1 MQELLYLTHRI
12 PYPPNK
18 GDKIRSYH
26 VLQYLSQHYHVHLGT
41 FIDDAED
48 WKHLDKI
55 KDLCGETCFINLNPR
70 IARIR
75 SLSGLFTNSP
85 LTLSYYGNKELRAWV
100 NTQLETRSIDKIV
113 IFSSAMAQYV
123 RDAQSVLRIIDFVDI
138 DSDKWKQYARTKSWP
153 FNWIYQRESNVLLNY
168 EKQIT
173 REFNSATFV
182 SEREAALFKQ
192 LVPEIADKVS
202 YFNNGVD
209 TDYFSPQNK
218 HPNPYLNDTR
228 VLVFTGAM
236 DYWANIDAVTWF
248 AHHVFPVIYSRFPR
262 IQFYI
267 VGSRP
272 TNQVKALAAIPGII
286 VTGSVVD
293 VRPYL
298 IHASLAVAPLRI
310 ARGVQ
315 NKVLEAM
322 AMGKT
327 VIASPQAMEG
337 IHALPGRE
345 LYVAG
350 DENEFIRQIM
360 ILLTGEIDAA
370 MGCAARMRVLADYS
384 WSKNLARIDELLV
397 QSLEVPVA

>member
-85 LTLSYYGNKELRAWV
+85 LTLSYYGNKELQVWV
-100 NTQLETRSIDKIV
+100 NAQLETRSIDKIV

-153 FNWIYQRESNVLLNY
+153 FSWIYQRESNVLLDY

-192 LVPEIADKVS
+192 FVPEIADKVS

-209 TDYFSPQNK
+209 ADYFSPQNK
-218 HPNPYLNDTR
+218 YPNPYLNDTR

-248 AHHVFPVIYSRFPR
+248 AHHVFPVIYARLPC

-327 VIASPQAMEG
+327 VIASPQAVEG

-350 DENEFIRQIM
+350 DENEFVRQIM
-360 ILLTGEIDAA
+360 ILLTGEVDAA
-370 MGCAARMRVLADYS
+370 VGCAARIRILADYS
-384 WSKNLARIDELLV
+384 WSKNLARMNKLLA
-397 QSLEVPVA
+397 QSLEVHVA